1 MQIREKGGSVTSDAN
16 GGELTLPLA
25 RLPPQPGSILLPHQ
39 TSNSYSKGLG
49 LWEISSAPEE
59 KKNNLMKAASPK
71 EDVLY
76 ATIDHGE
83 KQAPRMLR
91 DSVSDCDYA
100 IVQIPSNTPC
110 KSESNDDGADD
121 YVLMS

>member
-1 MQIREKGGSVTSDAN
+1 MGNLICSRGKKEQSKEDVSFCCQCK
-16 GGELTLPLA
+16 
-25 RLPPQPGSILLPHQ
+25 LLNTKP
-39 TSNSYSKGLG
+39 YLFRCAVVFK
-49 LWEISSAPEE
+49 
-59 KKNNLMKAASPK
+59 ASPK

-83 KQAPRMLR
+83 KQTPRMLR

-100 IVQIPSNTPC
+100 IVRIPSDVPS
-110 KSESNDDGADD
+110 KSENNDDGADD

>member
-1 MQIREKGGSVTSDAN
+1 MGNLICSRGKKEQSKE
-16 GGELTLPLA
+16 GETE
-25 RLPPQPGSILLPHQ
+25 Q
-39 TSNSYSKGLG
+39 
-49 LWEISSAPEE
+49 
-59 KKNNLMKAASPK
+59 ASPK

-83 KQAPRMLR
+83 KQTPRMLR

-100 IVQIPSNTPC
+100 VVRVPSDVPS
-110 KSESNDDGADD
+110 KSENNDDGADD